1 MLLAIDMSSIPDL
14 PISYLTI
21 AAILF
26 VVIGLCIGFARGFG
40 AELLYLI
47 KFVLM
52 FGGALVAMYI
62 LEPIVVDAVAGMG
75 VDMSSIPSVYVNIA
89 LYCVALI
96 VLWIITSIIWF
107 FLKRIFLRHKVGTV
121 SRLLGMILGVVKAF
135 VFVLLF
141 VWLLQSLGGTFA
153 EVQFFVDNASADP
166 IGKFL
171 IENDWVTMLAE
182 KLQEIAGSVG

>member
-107 FLKRIFLRHKVGTV
+107 FLKRIFLRHKVGSV

-135 VFVLLF
+135 VFVLLL

>member
-1 MLLAIDMSSIPDL
+1 MLLALDMSSIPEL

-107 FLKRIFLRHKVGTV
+107 FLKRIFLRHKVGPV

-153 EVQFFVDNASADP
+153 EVQFFVDNASVDP

>member
-153 EVQFFVDNASADP
+153 EVQFFVDNASVDP

>member
-121 SRLLGMILGVVKAF
+121 SRLLGMILGVVKAL

-141 VWLLQSLGGTFA
+141 VWLLQSRGGTFA

>member
-107 FLKRIFLRHKVGTV
+107 FLKRIFLRHKVGSV

>member
-14 PISYLTI
+14 PISYLAI

>member
-1 MLLAIDMSSIPDL
+1 MLLALDMSSIPEL

-107 FLKRIFLRHKVGTV
+107 FLKRIFLRHKVGSV